1 MCELSDAAADPGR
14 AGVQGAEPLGSPVF
28 EHRAA
33 VPTPHG
39 GGTIDHSLIRPAQLA
54 PCHDIRYSRCLC
66 ELSGASNPRRIRR
79 LHVSEWSVGQCLSIV
94 KLS

>member
-54 PCHDIRYSRCLC
+54 PCHDIRYSRCLLRADWC
-66 ELSGASNPRRIRR
+66 VKSETHLVVCTCLSGRLAS
-79 LHVSEWSVGQCLSIV
+79 V
-94 KLS
+94 